1 MINNVWKCPQCAGYT
16 TRVHRR
22 MIDRVISLIVP
33 VHRYKCHNYQ
43 CQWQGNVRQNL
54 IQQADT
60 NV

>member
-1 MINNVWKCPQCAGYT
+1 MGINTWKCPICGSYT

-22 MIDRVISLIVP
+22 MIDRIASLIIP

-43 CQWQGNVRQNL
+43 CQWQGNVKQNVF
-54 IQQADT
+54 QHSDT